1 MKKLLLL
8 GLLTSVSCTAQLK
21 QTLPSNR
28 YYYHWESTDTKKS
41 DMEIIIHRE
50 RRAVR
55 VTEFKLDHK
64 GKFGGGVIYS
74 TVYVCVDR
82 KGDLNVET
90 IDPSTLQILDSKYI
104 LTKNKMLLRITD
116 GDTLTFKHRY

>member
-8 GLLTSVSCTAQLK
+8 ALLIGTTCTAQLK
-21 QTLPSNR
+21 QRKPSTK
-28 YYYHWESTDTKKS
+28 YLHHWESTDPKKS

-50 RRAVR
+50 GRAVR
-55 VTEFKLDHK
+55 ITEFKLDHK

-74 TVYVCVDR
+74 TVYVCTNS
-82 KGDLNVET
+82 KGDLHVET
-90 IDPSTLQILDSKYI
+90 IDPSTLQILNSEYI